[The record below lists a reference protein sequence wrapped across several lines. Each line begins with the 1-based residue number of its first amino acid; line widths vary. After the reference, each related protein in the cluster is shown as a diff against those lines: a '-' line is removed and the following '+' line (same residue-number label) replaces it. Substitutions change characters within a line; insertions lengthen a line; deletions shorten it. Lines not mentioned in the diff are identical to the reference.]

1 MKHKVTVETERTKHF
16 LGIPYKVTEKEHL
29 VVDGKTYRE
38 MKRKEKELYQHQA
51 AAVEALF
58 ITEEEEEVDDEELY

>member
-1 MKHKVTVETERTKHF
+1 MKHKVTVEVEKTKHF

-38 MKRKEKELYQHQA
+38 MKRKEQKEPYPYQEA
-51 AAVEALF
+51 AAAMILL
-58 ITEEEEEVDDEELY
+58 EEEEELFDE